1 MPGGLAPK
9 PAVWGLRSGSQVGAP
24 YFFTHCEEVNMF
36 KHQSIKRWLAGC
48 LVIAGASF
56 PPAAQAI
63 VIGGGGSIAV
73 SPPVTGPVVQQQL
86 GQLQRNVQ
94 QRFAAEGGWHLSA
107 RSTPAAATSSEGF
120 HWGDAGIGAAGATVL
135 LGAGA
140 LGATLAR
147 RRRPVLG

>member
-1 MPGGLAPK
+1 M
-9 PAVWGLRSGSQVGAP
+9 S
-24 YFFTHCEEVNMF
+24 

-56 PPAAQAI
+56 PAAAQAK
-63 VIGGGGSIAV
+63 VIGGGGNVPGAA
-73 SPPVTGPVVQQQL
+73 PVTGPVVQKQL
-86 GQLQRNVQ
+86 DQLQGNVQ
-94 QRFAAEGGWHLSA
+94 RRFAAQGGWHLSTP
-107 RSTPAAATSSEGF
+107 STPAAATSSGGF
-120 HWGDAGIGAAGATVL
+120 PWTDAGIGAAGATVL

>member
-1 MPGGLAPK
+1 
-9 PAVWGLRSGSQVGAP
+9 
-24 YFFTHCEEVNMF
+24 MF

-107 RSTPAAATSSEGF
+107 RSTPAAATSSDGF

-147 RRRPVLG
+147 RRHPVLG